1 MNITSSHVFQY
12 LGCAIVVIV
21 ALYIV
26 MSLFNYQVSIVEGL
40 TNLSSNSEN
49 IAAKIKAD
57 TTQTLDSLLID
68 KYRNNYEDIILNMHE
83 WCDAQILSTI
93 VSGKIDLADKNWIK
107 ILQNIKNINDIESFK
122 TSLNKTMKYLDE
134 Q

>member
-1 MNITSSHVFQY
+1 
-12 LGCAIVVIV
+12 AIVVIV

-49 IAAKIKAD
+49 IAEKIKAD

-68 KYRNNYEDIILNMHE
+68 KYRNNYEDIIMNMHE
-83 WCDAQILSTI
+83 WCDAQILNTI

-122 TSLNKTMKYLDE
+122 TSLNKSMKYLDE